1 MTTLDEHAVVLGA
14 GISGLCAASVLA
26 DHFRHVTI
34 VERDSIQ
41 RINAPRRGIPQG
53 HHPHSILMK
62 TEDLLDELFP
72 GLQAEC
78 LQAGGVRVGLIDQL
92 RVAFYG
98 RQLHQTHIG
107 RNAMWSSRAFLEHH
121 IRERVMA
128 RRNIDLRQGWEA
140 VSPIAP
146 TSARIRGVTIS
157 SSGANGDPTRTEHL
171 TADLVVDATGRASRS
186 QTWLRELGYPNVPEQ
201 RTAVRLSYATQALHG
216 DTSILNGDRMI
227 AIGPQSDRPQGLVMV
242 PQEHNRWLLTVY
254 GYGDQRP
261 DNDPD
266 RFMSIVRDLAPA
278 DMWAAVLK
286 AEPIGTIAVHQV
298 PSTYRRRYDKL
309 KSFPEGLLIVGDA
322 LSNIN
327 PIYGTGMLHAADQA
341 LILNRRLQ
349 QGRHRIHRGFFRD
362 ANRTVT
368 PIWWLSTISD
378 ATLPGVSGPTVPG
391 ANLAMRYIRRLLT
404 VAERNPALATQF
416 MQVIGSLNPPTS
428 LLRPTTLL
436 RVLNPLG
443 RRCAPGPSR
452 PGG

>member
-1 MTTLDEHAVVLGA
+1 LIMATQGEHAVVLGA
-14 GISGLCAASVLA
+14 GIGGLCAAAVLA

-41 RINAPRRGIPQG
+41 GINAPRRGIPQG

-62 TEDLLDELFP
+62 TEDLLEKLFP

-78 LQAGGVRVGLIDQL
+78 LQAGGVRVGLIDQH
-92 RVAFYG
+92 RIAFYG
-98 RQLHQTHIG
+98 SQLHQTHIG

-128 RRNIDLRQGWEA
+128 RHNIDLRQGWEA

-146 TSARIRGVTIS
+146 TSARICGVAIS
-157 SSGANGDPTRTEHL
+157 SSGANGDPTQTEHL

-186 QTWLRELGYPNVPEQ
+186 QTWLRELGYPTAPEQ

-216 DTSILNGDRMI
+216 DTSILNGDLMI
-227 AIGPQSDRPQGLVMV
+227 GIGPQPDRPQGLVMV

-261 DNDPD
+261 DNDSD
-266 RFMSIVRDLAPA
+266 RFMSLVRDLAP
-278 DMWAAVLK
+278 DDIWAAIRK
-286 AEPIGTIAVHQV
+286 AEPIGPIAVHQV
-298 PSTYRRRYDKL
+298 PSTYRRRYDKV

-327 PIYGTGMLHAADQA
+327 PIYGTGMMHAAEQA
-341 LILNRRLQ
+341 LILNRRLR
-349 QGRHRIHRGFFRD
+349 QGHHRIHRGFFRD
-362 ANRTVT
+362 ANRAVT
-368 PIWWLSTISD
+368 PIWWLSKITDS
-378 ATLPGVSGPTVPG
+378 TFPGVSGPTVPG
-391 ANLAMRYIRRLLT
+391 ANLAMRYLRRLL
-404 VAERNPALATQF
+404 VAAERSPALATQF
-416 MQVIGSLNPPTS
+416 IQVIGSLNPPTA

-436 RVLNPLG
+436 RVLNPIGNRTLK
-443 RRCAPGPSR
+443 
-452 PGG
+452 